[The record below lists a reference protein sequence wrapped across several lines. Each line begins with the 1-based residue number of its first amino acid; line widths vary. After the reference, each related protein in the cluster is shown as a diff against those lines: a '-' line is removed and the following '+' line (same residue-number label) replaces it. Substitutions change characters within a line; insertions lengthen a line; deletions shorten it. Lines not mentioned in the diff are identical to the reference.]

1 MKKIVLLTI
10 ILSQIQIALAQTGNG
25 CAAPVTITAGTYKVD
40 TMFKGANTFKDATA
54 SKWYKYIPSQD
65 GLMTISS
72 CGGGSDT
79 RLFVYSGTC
88 AALSLYAYNEDF
100 CALDVSGGDELAA
113 SISKFVKSGQ
123 TYFIEWDNIWD
134 DVRFNFT
141 VSLATNYVARET
153 QTCAT
158 AKAITPGTI
167 KVDSL
172 FGFATRGDASR
183 ANWYKYTPT
192 KNGTISIGSCGD
204 NVDTRLWVYKGTC
217 SGLTKVADND
227 DGCAG
232 SPTDTFNIAAAIND
246 LAVTSGTTYYFEWD
260 DVGENTPF
268 TFDFAFDAPT
278 SIDDK
283 KLSSQIQI
291 APNPASDFINLN
303 FDLEESK
310 DLNIKILNT
319 VGQVVFG
326 QKYAQILRGSE
337 NINIKDLQ
345 SGLYIVQISDGVKQT
360 YKKAVISH

>member
-10 ILSQIQIALAQTGNG
+10 ILSQIQIAFAQTGNG
-25 CAAPVTITAGTYKVD
+25 CAAPVTINVGTYKVD
-40 TMFKGANTFKDATA
+40 TMFNGANIFKDATA
-54 SKWYKYIPSQD
+54 SKWYKFTPAQD

-72 CGGGSDT
+72 CGSSSDS
-79 RLFVYSGTC
+79 RLFVYIGACNS
-88 AALSLYAYNEDF
+88 LSLFAYNDDF
-100 CALDVSGGDELAA
+100 CELAITGDVLAA
-113 SISKFVKSGQ
+113 SVSKFVKSGQ
-123 TYFIEWDNIWD
+123 TYLIEWDNKYDGIKFD
-134 DVRFNFT
+134 FT
-141 VSLATNYVARET
+141 LSLVTNYVAREI

-158 AKAITPGTI
+158 AKAITPGII

-204 NVDTRLWVYKGTC
+204 DVDTRLWVYKGTC
-217 SGLTKVADND
+217 SGLTKVADSD
-227 DGCAG
+227 DACMGA
-232 SPTDTFNIAAAIND
+232 PNDTFNIAAAIND

-291 APNPASDFINLN
+291 APNPASDLINLN

-310 DLNIKILNT
+310 DLNIQILNT
-319 VGQVVFG
+319 IGQVVFG

-337 NINIKDLQ
+337 FINIKDLQ

-360 YKKAVISH
+360 YKKVVISH